1 MARKT
6 AKAATDVEAE
16 AVKAAEEV
24 QAEEPAVAVAAPP
37 APPAEEMP
45 VFETKPTAPKNSVT
59 KRPPPAVASSAMVW
73 VKLVGI
79 DTAVINHQAI
89 LKDEVIQLSYA
100 HYTQARAEYPG
111 CIAVKL
117 PGSNKFVVE

>member
-16 AVKAAEEV
+16 AVKAEEV
-24 QAEEPAVAVAAPP
+24 QTEEPAVTVAAPP

-45 VFETKPTAPKNSVT
+45 VIETKPTAPKNSVT
-59 KRPPPAVASSAMVW
+59 KRPPPAVASSATVW

-79 DTAVINHQAI
+79 ETAVINHQAL